1 MGTGSEIYLLI
12 LPELGT
18 YPTHRIPVNVS
29 LPGSS
34 VDPIFGDSDL
44 DSMSMS
50 APRRPKI
57 TMTFPE
63 RPPMSGLV
71 EITVT
76 FDESKPR
83 GVAVEVRGAM
93 GADIKLDVLEEISR
107 RGGTLGLCG
116 RVWIK

>member
-1 MGTGSEIYLLI
+1 M
-12 LPELGT
+12 
-18 YPTHRIPVNVS
+18 
-29 LPGSS
+29 
-34 VDPIFGDSDL
+34 

-50 APRRPKI
+50 TPHRRPKI